1 MSPLLR
7 RGVGGEVKTNKK
19 MQLKLTDIKNV
30 LILGSGTL
38 GLRIG
43 LQSAISG
50 FNTTI
55 YDIDEAAFVSA
66 KKIQASILKNLVE
79 KNVITSEAA
88 DAAKQRIT
96 FTTDAAKASA
106 DADFVSESVVEDLE
120 IKKKVWAQFAV
131 LCPPH
136 TLFTT
141 NTSYLM
147 PSLFAAETGRPD
159 RFCAFHFHDVFWAN
173 VVDIMPHPATAPW
186 VTDLLMEMGKKLEQ
200 TPVFVKKESPG
211 YIFNAMLV
219 ALIGAAGALVTYDV
233 ASMEDVDRSWMGNF
247 KMEMGPFGILD
258 SIGLETAWHITNT
271 LPDTRS
277 KKFSALLKTYVDAGK
292 LGIKTGE
299 GFYTYPNPAFQQS
312 DFVNK

>member
-1 MSPLLR
+1 
-7 RGVGGEVKTNKK
+7 

-55 YDIDEAAFVSA
+55 YDIHEDAFTSA
-66 KKIQASILKNLVE
+66 KKIQASILKNLIE
-79 KNVITSEAA
+79 RNRITNEESIEIIN
-88 DAAKQRIT
+88 RIT
-96 FTTDAAKASA
+96 FTTDALKAAA

-120 IKKKVWAQFAV
+120 IKKKVWSQFAQ
-131 LCPPH
+131 LCPSH
-136 TLFTT
+136 TIFTT

-147 PSLFAAETGRPD
+147 PSQFAAETGRPEQ
-159 RFCAFHFHDVFWAN
+159 FCAFHFHDVFWAN
-173 VVDIMPHPATAPW
+173 VVDIMPHPTTAPW
-186 VTDLLMEMGKKLEQ
+186 LTDLLMEMGKKLNQ

-219 ALIGAAGALVTYDV
+219 ALIGAAGALVTYDIG
-233 ASMEDVDRSWMGNF
+233 SIEDVDRSWMGNF

-258 SIGLETAWHITNT
+258 TIGLETVWHITNT
-271 LPDTRS
+271 LPDTKS
-277 KKFSALLKTYVDAGK
+277 KKFTVLLKTYVDAGK
-292 LGIKTGE
+292 LGVKSGE
-299 GFYTYPNPAFQQS
+299 GFYKYPNPAFQEKE
-312 DFVNK
+312 FINK